1 MPFAYSSILLIKSQL
16 LQLVQGQAQFRWNL
30 FSTTL
35 LTFLNVPAF
44 FLFRLFDLQLT
55 LVWGIL
61 GRLVFRRCRGRC
73 CRRRRRRRRRRC
85 CRRRWMLQI
94 PAIVGSNV
102 DGYNTI
108 PVRTRNI
115 EAEMKPIKK
124 LLEFFLDV
132 EKTIRQMASLLTHSR
147 LNWWLWFESKA
158 ATFFNR
164 LCANAGTFTAVL

>member
-73 CRRRRRRRRRRC
+73 CRRR
-85 CRRRWMLQI
+85 WMLQI

-108 PVRTRNI
+108 PVRARNI

-132 EKTIRQMASLLTHSR
+132 EKTIRQMASSLLTHSR